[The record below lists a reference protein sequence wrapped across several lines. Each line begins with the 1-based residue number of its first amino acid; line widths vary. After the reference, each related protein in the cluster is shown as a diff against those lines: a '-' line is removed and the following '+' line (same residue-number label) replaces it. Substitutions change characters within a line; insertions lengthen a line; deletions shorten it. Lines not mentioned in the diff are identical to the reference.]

1 MAPELGF
8 PLWFDIIG
16 LILFALM
23 IASIV
28 WLVVALARPGRPVRM
43 GWYGGG
49 GGYGPRFRHPALDEL
64 DLAYARGQLTRDDY
78 FRRRADLTG
87 WGPPGG
93 PASRLRRPW
102 PRRSRSRVPG
112 RRRDPGAPTASLTRL
127 SAYPVSAPTPY
138 QTVTPP
144 VRMPGR
150 PSSSVISRAT

>member
-1 MAPELGF
+1 MFIRYGPGLGF

-49 GGYGPRFRHPALDEL
+49 GYAPRFRPPALDEL
-64 DLAYARGQLTRDDY
+64 DLAYARGQVTRDEY

-87 WGPPGG
+87 WGPGGG
-93 PASRLRRPW
+93 PP
-102 PRRSRSRVPG
+102 PG
-112 RRRDPGAPTASLTRL
+112 FSGSGPGAPGPGGADTA
-127 SAYPVSAPTPY
+127 AGPGAPA
-138 QTVTPP
+138 
-144 VRMPGR
+144 
-150 PSSSVISRAT
+150 SS